1 MKSHKLEFKSLLALA
16 TIVFCSFI
24 QSAFAQTL
32 PSGYVHEKVTSTELP
47 TALAFTPDGR
57 VIVCSSVGGKGIAV
71 IVNKDGSTTPFFTI
85 PKTYTNKEK
94 GLVGLAFDPDFSS
107 NGYVYIYYTADLSAN
122 GDQNSTCQN
131 TIARITAKDYV
142 ADNATLTPLLKL
154 HINPKFIIQPNHDG
168 GTLAFGPDGKLYAAS
183 GDMDLWCSNKC
194 ISGPNAGSCNCG
206 PTWIQPTYSQDTAL
220 FTGKILRINKD
231 GSAPTDNPFY
241 KVGSTNARN
250 YLFALGVR
258 NPYTM
263 HFKKGTSQL
272 WINDVG
278 SNGNNKKEE
287 INMIDVSNPKSL
299 VGKNLGFNN
308 GTTETSDGT
317 APSTEGFFDVNDD
330 PTFKTFTQPVQVYP
344 ASEGCAIS
352 GGTFY
357 DSKTPTF
364 ESKYIGKYF
373 YMDFCQGWI
382 KYMDADGKNI
392 NTFAT
397 GLAGGGSGFGSICI
411 EEAPDGNMYHLV
423 RSKTAGVSGLYR
435 IKGPVVAA
443 GTDGSVSQNKYA
455 FSIHP
460 NPANNNNKL
469 NYHFNAQYSETG
481 KIQFVD
487 LMGKVRKTVEIKF
500 EQGFN
505 DHMIDDISD
514 LQKGVYMVNFSTP
527 NAKATKKLVVE

>member
-1 MKSHKLEFKSLLALA
+1 MKTNKLLLTSMIAASIFVLNCLVHK
-16 TIVFCSFI
+16 SFG
-24 QSAFAQTL
+24 QTF
-32 PSGYVHEKVTSTELP
+32 PSGYTHEKVTSTDLP

-57 VIVCSSVGGKGIAV
+57 PVICSSFAGKGIAS
-71 IVNKDGSTTPFFTI
+71 IVNKNGSISPLFTI
-85 PKTYTNKEK
+85 PKTFTNLEK
-94 GLVGLAFDPDFSS
+94 GLLGLAFDPDFATT
-107 NGYVYIYYTADLSAN
+107 GYVYIYYTVDLSTN
-122 GDQNSTCQN
+122 GDQTSTCQN
-131 TIARITAKDYV
+131 TIARITAKNYV
-142 ADNATLTPLLKL
+142 GDVSTLTPLLKL

-168 GTLAFGPDGKLYAAS
+168 GSLRFGPDGKLYAAS

-194 ISGPNAGSCNCG
+194 ISGPNAGNCG
-206 PTWIQPTYSQDTAL
+206 CGATWIPPTYPQDTAL
-220 FTGKILRINKD
+220 FNGKIIRINKD

-241 KVGSTNARN
+241 KAGSTNARN
-250 YLFALGVR
+250 YIFTLGVR

-278 SNGNNKKEE
+278 SSGNNKREE

-299 VGKNLGFNN
+299 VGKNLGYNN
-308 GTTETSDGT
+308 GTTETPDGT
-317 APSTEGFFDVNDD
+317 APSTEGFFNVNDD
-330 PTFKTFTQPVQVYP
+330 PTFQTFTQPVHVYEP
-344 ASEGCAIS
+344 SEGCAIS

-357 DSKTPTF
+357 ESSTPTF
-364 ESKYIGKYF
+364 ESKYMGKYF

-397 GLAGGGSGFGSICI
+397 GLAGGGSGFGSVSI
-411 EEAPDGNMYHLV
+411 EEGPDGNMYHLV

-435 IKGPVVAA
+435 IKGPLVAA
-443 GTDGSVSQNKYA
+443 TEGSVAENKYA

-481 KIQFVD
+481 KIQFID
-487 LMGKVRKTVEIKF
+487 LMGKVKKTVEIKF

-505 DHMIDDISD
+505 DHMIEDISD
-514 LQKGVYMVNFSTP
+514 LPRGVYMVNFSTP